1 MRSLIHRN
9 ISDSFLKLKLVLSL
23 SILICLLPA
32 SGFARGSFDEFSA
45 MTADEC
51 EAALSEMNFGTGFL
65 GTGFTYKSQVRTTFQ
80 NALSAIMRVSGRAT
94 LKIRENNY
102 RTVRGGENYIELL
115 SFPSTNGEP
124 TRAIRIEVTA
134 STDAEPTS
142 RLEAN
147 AIVLSVPRN
156 FDFEALADG
165 GRAIIQR
172 LLRGHP
178 LHPSITSAFGTIR
191 TRELLGE
198 PAVFL
203 KAAQMESLQVI
214 HASMNRGDPS
224 ITLVGPTGTG
234 KTPIMGGMLAWRLE
248 NNRRNL
254 IVVEVE
260 TAAQVSDAM
269 AQARTLANP
278 APTFPYTVVRLG
290 DGSDSTQNIDQVIA
304 DAEGS
309 TAPRVLITTSSELRA
324 QLARGKASLR
334 ATRTEKFQ
342 NLRNEFRFDGA
353 RAGLSPIDHL
363 NRRVR
368 QVSAKLHILANDQRA
383 ITKQLYD
390 SMGALD
396 PERTQY
402 EWIRWGGKFG
412 STSIQELVAT
422 IERATKPVILITTIQ
437 SLRDRLNDLPVAES
451 EAVLSRLRAMTN
463 TFAFDEVH
471 HLGAKTYRGVVDQIA
486 RHADS
491 PAYFYGTTA
500 TPQHPEFQ
508 DFLQSISGGNAF
520 WTHLDTAAAYLD
532 PTEKNTINRNIDYV
546 TTQYEN
552 AERNGDMVPFD
563 EVTLYDTQP
572 LDGSGQKFFISA
584 SRVDTTNRSNRKV
597 INPYYDPFVVDLLRN
612 KAAVRKKG
620 IVIGSTIEEVK
631 RIARKMEESYVRD
644 GIIGLQN
651 KKYRRFVALH
661 SGLSQTEQEEILQDY
676 EDGKIQY
683 LVTVNMVNEGVDIP
697 DATCT
702 VNLTSSLNA
711 RGEIQKLGR
720 VVRNALGKFSA
731 DYVGFFRTDDDENID
746 DENIFFITW
755 INSSSFPARI
765 KQNVRINSVT
775 QTGVADTTVLDQLHS
790 REMLKK
796 LKGRLLL
803 RTWQARRRSE
813 AQARRNAEVA
823 GSAPTVAPTP
833 ASVIQLQPPGSM
845 ASEGTTEET
854 SQSNEI
860 TAAAYA
866 LREFFQERHAARNER
881 LPARAG
887 SDDDE
892 RKLFSSMDRL
902 LRDPALADEFYNRV
916 VNGDDADPEKLPA
929 WAINRLDAFRRQ
941 LPTP

>member
-1 MRSLIHRN
+1 MG
-9 ISDSFLKLKLVLSL
+9 V
-23 SILICLLPA
+23 SILNCLLA
-32 SGFARGSFDEFSA
+32 SPVLAKGSFDEFSA

-65 GTGFTYKSQVRTTFQ
+65 GTGFTYKAQVRTTFQ

-134 STDAEPTS
+134 SSDAEPTS
-142 RLEAN
+142 RLEAS

-178 LHPSITSAFGTIR
+178 LHPSITSAFGTVR
-191 TRELLGE
+191 TRESLGE

-214 HASMNRGDPS
+214 HASMNRSDPS

-260 TAAQVSDAM
+260 NAAQVSDAM

-290 DGSDSTQNIDQVIA
+290 DGSDSTQNIDQVIE
-304 DAEGS
+304 DAEAN
-309 TAPRVLITTSSELRA
+309 TAPRILITTSSELRA

-412 STSIQELVAT
+412 STSIQDLVAT

-437 SLRDRLNDLPVAES
+437 SLRDRLNDLPAAES
-451 EAVLSRLRAMTN
+451 EAVLNRLRALTN

-491 PAYFYGTTA
+491 PCYFYGTTA

-508 DFLQSISGGNAF
+508 DFLRNISGGNAF
-520 WTHLDTAAAYLD
+520 WTHLDTAAAYLN
-532 PTEKNTINRNIDYV
+532 PTVKNNFNRNIDHV

-563 EVTLYDTQP
+563 EFTLYDTQS
-572 LDGSGQKFFISA
+572 LDDSGQPFFVPA
-584 SRVDTTNRSNRKV
+584 SQVEPGNRSNRKV
-597 INPYYDPFVVDLLRN
+597 VNPYYDPFVVQLLRD

-620 IVIGSTIEEVK
+620 IVIGSSIEEVK

-644 GIIGLQN
+644 GIIGLRN

-661 SGLSQTEQEEILQDY
+661 SGLSQAEQEQILEDY
-676 EDGKIQY
+676 DEGKIHY

-697 DATCT
+697 AASCL
-702 VNLTSSLNA
+702 VNLSSSLNA

-720 VVRNALGKFSA
+720 VVRNALGKFNA
-731 DYVGFFRTDDDENID
+731 DYVGFFRTDEDENID
-746 DENIFFITW
+746 EENIFFINW
-755 INSSSFPARI
+755 INMASFPA
-765 KQNVRINSVT
+765 QNRRSIQLNSVT
-775 QTGVADTTVLDQLHS
+775 AEGEADVTTFDKLHS
-790 REMLKK
+790 DVTIKRLRM
-796 LKGRLLL
+796 RLL
-803 RTWQARRRSE
+803 RRAFERSRSVSTEPSPGAATASRRPRGTNRPSDNAATITLTPSANATE
-813 AQARRNAEVA
+813 AA
-823 GSAPTVAPTP
+823 
-833 ASVIQLQPPGSM
+833 
-845 ASEGTTEET
+845 T
-854 SQSNEI
+854 SQPSENTEPVVSSSASEI

-866 LREFFQERHAARNER
+866 LREFFHDRHTAHNER

-892 RKLFSSMDRL
+892 RELFRSMDKF